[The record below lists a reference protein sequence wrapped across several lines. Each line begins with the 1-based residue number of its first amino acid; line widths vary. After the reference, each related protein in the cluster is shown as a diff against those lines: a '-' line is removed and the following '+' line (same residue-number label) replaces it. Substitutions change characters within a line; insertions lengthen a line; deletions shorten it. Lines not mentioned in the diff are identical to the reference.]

1 MKLKQEKK
9 VAEQLQSAQA
19 LNDAMKH
26 LRNSIQ
32 NQSSV
37 RQESKYINASDA
49 KKSNIITQLE
59 KSKILSMNNIQHWIK
74 EIIKQ
79 LTDAVNQANND
90 LNGVELLDADKQNAH
105 QSIPTLMHLNQ
116 AQQNALNEKINNA
129 VTRAEVAAIIGQA
142 KILDHAMEN
151 LEESIKDKEQVKQS
165 SNYINEDPDV
175 QETYNNAVD
184 HVTEI
189 LNQTVNPTLSIED
202 IEHAIN
208 EVNQAKNNSEVNKTL
223 SNYRFS

>member
-1 MKLKQEKK
+1 
-9 VAEQLQSAQA
+9 
-19 LNDAMKH
+19 
-26 LRNSIQ
+26 
-32 NQSSV
+32 
-37 RQESKYINASDA
+37 
-49 KKSNIITQLE
+49 
-59 KSKILSMNNIQHWIK
+59 
-74 EIIKQ
+74 
-79 LTDAVNQANND
+79 
-90 LNGVELLDADKQNAH
+90 
-105 QSIPTLMHLNQ
+105 MHLNQ

-129 VTRAEVAAIIGQA
+129 VTRAEVGLYWPS
-142 KILDHAMEN
+142 KNTDHAMEN

-208 EVNQAKNNSEVNKTL
+208 EVNQAKTTQ
-223 SNYRFS
+223 R